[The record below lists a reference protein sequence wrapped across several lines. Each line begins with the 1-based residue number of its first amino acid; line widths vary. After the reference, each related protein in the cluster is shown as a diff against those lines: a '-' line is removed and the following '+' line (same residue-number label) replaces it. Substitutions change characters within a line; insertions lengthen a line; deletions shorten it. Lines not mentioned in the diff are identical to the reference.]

1 MKKTLFSFII
11 FCNLC
16 IGFSTY
22 GQVTLSENAIEMDQ
36 AITITVDTNS
46 TATDCNGFNNPSKV
60 YMHAGIGNNANA
72 FGFNV
77 VGNWGQDDGVG
88 EMTNNNDGTFSITI
102 TPQTYFTLT
111 QEQIEN
117 ATQIGMVFRNEDG
130 SQEFKDNGCEDFIFP
145 IGSVQINIV
154 SPTSNP
160 VLVNSGDDLNL
171 TVTIDFQGTSTI
183 QGTIEVFYNNISQG
197 TANCG
202 FPNCNF
208 TLVNLTQDGEVK
220 IVGNPPSPNDS
231 ESGEAKFNVKV
242 VPTVTLEAI
251 PTGIADGIN
260 YGSDPTKATLA
271 ITAPGKDFIEV
282 AGSFNNYAPNSSYLM
297 KKDTNSDR
305 FWIELDGLTSGQLE
319 TYQYWVYDMTPASG
333 SPGLVKTADPFS
345 PVVLSPFDDSYI
357 PNTSYPNIP
366 SYPSD
371 QEREVTILQT
381 GQTSYNWQITNFS
394 KPKKEDLVVYE
405 VLLRDFDEHRNFQ
418 DLIDR
423 IDYFKNLNVNAV
435 QLMPIMEYEGN
446 ESWGYNTAFH
456 YALDKFY
463 GTQNKFKEFVDL
475 CHQNGIAV
483 ILDIALNHATGR
495 NPLVRMWMNDPDGDG
510 WGDPSSDNPYFNTTA
525 KHSYSV
531 FNDFN
536 HQSPYTKDYVKQVIE
551 YWINEYKIDGF
562 RWDLTKGFTQNC
574 ENNQGC
580 TDSYQL
586 DRVEVLKEYADYSWN
601 TDPDHYVIFEHLG
614 HYDEE
619 REWANYRYGEG
630 KGIMM
635 WGKMTEEYT
644 DLVQGFSTNI
654 SGATHTSRGFTG
666 PRLMMYPES
675 HDEERIMYETVTY
688 GNQNSSSHNVRNL
701 DIALKRMASLASV
714 SLTIPGP
721 KMIWHFASLGMDDS
735 ILTCTDGS
743 VQQDCKLDTKPQPQ
757 WFENWLEDANRRNVY
772 DTWSRLIALKTA
784 EDVFEGDFVLEG
796 TSQNIRLYI
805 YDNSLPSSQLK
816 NVVIL
821 ANFNVT
827 DQNITPDFPYTGEWY
842 NLMDNSSIT
851 VTNTTTPI
859 AIPAGEFRIY
869 GNEAATLSTE
879 DLGILDEKYTIYP
892 NPAKTY
898 FTVNQDIK
906 NISVFD
912 ITGKKVKSY
921 DQTLNRQNNYQIHD
935 METGIYFVRLT
946 TPTNKIITKKLVIN

>member
-1 MKKTLFSFII
+1 
-11 FCNLC
+11 
-16 IGFSTY
+16 
-22 GQVTLSENAIEMDQ
+22 MDQ

-145 IGSVQINIV
+145 IGSVQVNIV

-242 VPTVTLEAI
+242 APTVTLEAI
-251 PTGIADGIN
+251 PAGIADGIN

-282 AGSFNNYAPNSSYLM
+282 AGSFNNYTPNSSYLM

-456 YALDKFY
+456 YALDKYY
-463 GTQNKFKEFVDL
+463 GTQNKFK
-475 CHQNGIAV
+475 
-483 ILDIALNHATGR
+483 
-495 NPLVRMWMNDPDGDG
+495 
-510 WGDPSSDNPYFNTTA
+510 
-525 KHSYSV
+525 
-531 FNDFN
+531 
-536 HQSPYTKDYVKQVIE
+536 
-551 YWINEYKIDGF
+551 
-562 RWDLTKGFTQNC
+562 
-574 ENNQGC
+574 
-580 TDSYQL
+580 
-586 DRVEVLKEYADYSWN
+586 
-601 TDPDHYVIFEHLG
+601 
-614 HYDEE
+614 
-619 REWANYRYGEG
+619 
-630 KGIMM
+630 
-635 WGKMTEEYT
+635 
-644 DLVQGFSTNI
+644 
-654 SGATHTSRGFTG
+654 
-666 PRLMMYPES
+666 
-675 HDEERIMYETVTY
+675 
-688 GNQNSSSHNVRNL
+688 
-701 DIALKRMASLASV
+701 
-714 SLTIPGP
+714 
-721 KMIWHFASLGMDDS
+721 
-735 ILTCTDGS
+735 
-743 VQQDCKLDTKPQPQ
+743 
-757 WFENWLEDANRRNVY
+757 
-772 DTWSRLIALKTA
+772 
-784 EDVFEGDFVLEG
+784 
-796 TSQNIRLYI
+796 
-805 YDNSLPSSQLK
+805 
-816 NVVIL
+816 
-821 ANFNVT
+821 
-827 DQNITPDFPYTGEWY
+827 
-842 NLMDNSSIT
+842 
-851 VTNTTTPI
+851 
-859 AIPAGEFRIY
+859 
-869 GNEAATLSTE
+869 
-879 DLGILDEKYTIYP
+879 
-892 NPAKTY
+892 
-898 FTVNQDIK
+898 
-906 NISVFD
+906 
-912 ITGKKVKSY
+912 
-921 DQTLNRQNNYQIHD
+921 
-935 METGIYFVRLT
+935 
-946 TPTNKIITKKLVIN
+946 